1 MSQSNLTLCAGIQ
14 SVVIEPIMLSVVM
27 LSVVMLSVTML
38 GLVVPLYVTQPSTLV
53 PFVFP
58 SNSVL
63 LNGFVRLGFSSL
75 RVMTDKKSSTILI
88 Y

>member
-1 MSQSNLTLCAGIQ
+1 MSQSNSTLCVGIL
-14 SVVIEPIMLSVVM
+14 SVAIEPIM

-38 GLVVPLYVTQPSTLV
+38 GLVAPLYVTQASALV
-53 PFVFP
+53 PFVLP

-63 LNGFVRLGFSSL
+63 LNSFVQLGFSSF

>member
-1 MSQSNLTLCAGIQ
+1 MSQLNRTL
-14 SVVIEPIMLSVVM
+14 SVVILSVAIEPIMLSVVM

-38 GLVVPLYVTQPSTLV
+38 GLVVPLYVTQASTLV

-58 SNSVL
+58 SNNVL
-63 LNGFVRLGFSSL
+63 LNGFVQLGFSSFG
-75 RVMTDKKSSTILI
+75 VTTDKKSSTILI